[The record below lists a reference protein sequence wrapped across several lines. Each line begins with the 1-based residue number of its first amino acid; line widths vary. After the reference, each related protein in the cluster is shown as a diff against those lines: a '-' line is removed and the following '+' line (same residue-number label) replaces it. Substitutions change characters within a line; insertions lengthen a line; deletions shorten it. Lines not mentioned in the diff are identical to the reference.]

1 MFCYNST
8 KQTADSEAQ
17 IPTSKNAAVCR
28 SALVVTSHIYEH
40 VEEGWIKMTVA
51 QTDETGRKI
60 IGYRMLDG
68 NKDDETNK
76 RKQHSFSRILR

>member
-1 MFCYNST
+1 
-8 KQTADSEAQ
+8 
-17 IPTSKNAAVCR
+17 
-28 SALVVTSHIYEH
+28 
-40 VEEGWIKMTVA
+40 MTVA

-76 RKQHSFSRILR
+76 RKQHSFSRILRELALAQGFSSLQS